1 VILVSFLYGVTV
13 ALGTVLQLTTF
24 TLPTDVIKMFPFI
37 VVMVVLIAFARGSY
51 VPPAL
56 GEPYTR
62 GAR

>member
-1 VILVSFLYGVTV
+1 
-13 ALGTVLQLTTF
+13 
-24 TLPTDVIKMFPFI
+24 LPTDVIKMFPFI